1 MSLEKKPNKKRRTRF
16 LTNENSEKNMDNS
29 SFSKFKT
36 YHERTF
42 FAKRINH
49 LNPELKRLQ
58 SLEKGKEIIKNI
70 SKRFLKKN
78 SLFITGFDGEV
89 RTPFK
94 NNTIKFR
101 VPRTKLKSDVNILKN
116 YNVFETED
124 DFIRKIMLKIY
135 LHENIKK
142 ENEKKRRRM
151 VLDKIYG
158 FSPYHTQT
166 LKKAKEKKFLPLKE
180 YQNNILKAFAK
191 TYKSIEQSKFIDLIQ
206 NLKDI
211 RAETESI
218 TPLPRIN
225 IDVIKNHVLTKGAK
239 NLKKVSIKEYL
250 LHNKGPLDEFEKENL
265 LITKLKTQRYVSH
278 VTRNK
283 RNKNLDNLPDYLKE
297 KFYNQIKYHG

>member
-1 MSLEKKPNKKRRTRF
+1 MKLVKKKKIFKGLGDKIRINEVKNIDKNRRTKF

-36 YHERTF
+36 YHDRTF
-42 FAKRINH
+42 FARRINH

-158 FSPYHTQT
+158 FSPYHTQ
-166 LKKAKEKKFLPLKE
+166 
-180 YQNNILKAFAK
+180 IL
-191 TYKSIEQSKFIDLIQ
+191 
-206 NLKDI
+206 
-211 RAETESI
+211 
-218 TPLPRIN
+218 
-225 IDVIKNHVLTKGAK
+225 
-239 NLKKVSIKEYL
+239 
-250 LHNKGPLDEFEKENL
+250 
-265 LITKLKTQRYVSH
+265 
-278 VTRNK
+278 
-283 RNKNLDNLPDYLKE
+283 
-297 KFYNQIKYHG
+297 